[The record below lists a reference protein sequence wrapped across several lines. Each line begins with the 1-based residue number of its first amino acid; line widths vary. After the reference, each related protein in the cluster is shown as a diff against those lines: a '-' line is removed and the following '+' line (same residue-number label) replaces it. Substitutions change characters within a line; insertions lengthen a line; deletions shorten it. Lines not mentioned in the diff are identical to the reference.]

1 VRIGFLS
8 HLDANLYRFR
18 LPVMQ
23 ELLKNGHIVYVIV
36 PHGEYTEALERE
48 GVITIIYEIER
59 SSLNP
64 LKELVAINMIYRAV
78 KDLKL
83 DILHTFMVKPNIYGT
98 FAARRAK
105 IPVIVNTV
113 TGLGSFFI
121 DGSLKA
127 KVIRKVI
134 ETLYKIVFNL
144 STGVIFQNR
153 DDKELFERSGIIKKF
168 KSYLVRSSGV
178 DTTYFDNSTVN
189 MEDIKKLEDELK
201 VKDKKVVLMIAR
213 AIWHKGIAE
222 YSKSAEILNRKDVE
236 FLLVGGVDDGN
247 PSNASLKWLKEQNN
261 INWLGERSDIKELIA
276 LSDIVVLPS
285 YREGVPRTLLEAASM
300 GKALVATN
308 VPGCRE
314 VVEHEKNGLL
324 VELKSSKSLSEA
336 IGKLLDD
343 VKLQK
348 EYALASRKKAIEE
361 FDVKKV
367 VLSYSEIYS
376 KLLNVQN
383 TH

>member
-1 VRIGFLS
+1 MTIGFLS

-23 ELLKNGHIVYVIV
+23 ALLKEAHTVYAIV
-36 PHGEYTEALERE
+36 PRGEYTESLMNE
-48 GVITIIYEIER
+48 GITTITYEIER

-78 KDLKL
+78 KDLNL
-83 DILHTFMVKPNIYGT
+83 DILHTFMAKPNIYGT

-105 IPVIVNTV
+105 IPVVVNTV

-121 DGSLKA
+121 DDSFKS

-134 ETLYKIVFNL
+134 EILYKRVFNL

-153 DDKELFERSGIIKKF
+153 DDKELFERSGIIKEA

-178 DTTYFDNSTVN
+178 DTDYFDVSTVQY
-189 MEDIKKLEDELK
+189 EDIQKLEYELK
-201 VKDKKVVLMIAR
+201 VKDKTVILMIAR

-222 YSKSAEILNRKDVE
+222 YAKAAEILNRENVE

-247 PSNASLKWLKEQNN
+247 PSNASLSWLNEQKN
-261 INWLGERSDIKELIA
+261 INWLDERGDIKELIA

-300 GKALVATN
+300 GKALVATD

-324 VELKSSKSLSEA
+324 VELKSAESLSEA
-336 IGKLLDD
+336 IAKLIDD
-343 VKLQK
+343 KKLQQ
-348 EYALASRKKAIEE
+348 EYALESRKKAIEE

-367 VLSYSEIYS
+367 VFSYSEIYS
-376 KLLNVQN
+376 KLLMDS
-383 TH
+383 

>member
-1 VRIGFLS
+1 MRIGFLS

-23 ELLKNGHIVYVIV
+23 ALLKNNHTVYAIV
-36 PHGEYTEALERE
+36 PRGEYTKELERE
-48 GVITIIYEIER
+48 GITTIIYEIER

-64 LKELVAINMIYRAV
+64 LKELVAINMIYRAI

-83 DILHTFMVKPNIYGT
+83 DILHTFMAKPNIYGT
-98 FAARRAK
+98 FAARKAK

-121 DGSLKA
+121 DTSLKA

-153 DDKELFERSGIIKKF
+153 DDKELFERSGIIKKS

-178 DTTYFDNSTVN
+178 DTTFFDISTVDA
-189 MEDIKKLEDELK
+189 EDVKKLEDEFK

-247 PSNASLKWLKEQNN
+247 PSNASLEWLKEQNN

-343 VKLQK
+343 AKLQK
-348 EYALASRKKAIEE
+348 EYALESRKKAIEE

>member
-1 VRIGFLS
+1 MTIGFLS

-23 ELLKNGHIVYVIV
+23 ALLDNGHRVYAIV
-36 PHGEYTEALERE
+36 PRGEYTEELSRE
-48 GVITIIYEIER
+48 GIITITYEIER

-64 LKELVAINMIYRAV
+64 LKELVAINMIYRAI
-78 KDLKL
+78 KDLNL
-83 DILHTFMVKPNIYGT
+83 DILHTFMAKPNIYGT
-98 FAARRAK
+98 FAARKAK
-105 IPVIVNTV
+105 IPVVVNTV

-121 DGSLKA
+121 DDSIKS
-127 KVIRKVI
+127 KVIKKVI
-134 ETLYKIVFNL
+134 ETLYKRVFNL

-153 DDKELFERSGIIKKF
+153 DDKELFERSGIIKKS

-178 DTTYFDNSTVN
+178 DTTYFYSSTVN
-189 MEDIKKLEDELK
+189 IEDVKKLEDEFK
-201 VKDKKVVLMIAR
+201 VKEKKVVLMIAR

-222 YSKSAEILNRKDVE
+222 YSKAADILNRDDVE

-247 PSNASLKWLKEQNN
+247 PSNASVSWLNEQKS
-261 INWLGERSDIKELIA
+261 INWLGERNDIKELIA

-300 GKALVATN
+300 SKALVATD

-324 VELKSSKSLSEA
+324 VELKSSKSLSDA
-336 IGKLLDD
+336 IGKLLNDE
-343 VKLQK
+343 KLQD
-348 EYALASRKKAIEE
+348 EYATASRKKAIEE

-367 VLSYSEIYS
+367 VSSYSEIYS

-383 TH
+383 TD

>member
-1 VRIGFLS
+1 
-8 HLDANLYRFR
+8 
-18 LPVMQ
+18 MQ
-23 ELLKNGHIVYVIV
+23 ALLKNSHTVYAIV
-36 PHGEYTEALERE
+36 PRGEYTEALERE
-48 GVITIIYEIER
+48 GITTITYEIER

-64 LKELVAINMIYRAV
+64 LKELVAINMIYRAI
-78 KDLKL
+78 KDLNL
-83 DILHTFMVKPNIYGT
+83 DILHTFMAKPNIYGT

-105 IPVIVNTV
+105 VPVVVNTV

-121 DGSLKA
+121 DDSLKS

-134 ETLYKIVFNL
+134 ETLYKRVFNL

-153 DDKELFERSGIIKKF
+153 DDKELFEHSGIIKKS

-178 DTTYFDNSTVN
+178 DTCYFDISTVN
-189 MEDIKKLEDELK
+189 IEDVKKLEDELK
-201 VKDKKVVLMIAR
+201 TKEKKVVLMIAR

-222 YSKSAEILNRKDVE
+222 YSRSAEILNRDNVE

-247 PSNASLKWLKEQNN
+247 PSNASLTWLNEQKSM
-261 INWLGERSDIKELIA
+261 NWVGERSDIKELIA

-300 GKALVATN
+300 SKALVATD

-324 VELKSSKSLSEA
+324 VELKSSKSLSDA
-336 IGKLLDD
+336 IGKLLGDE
-343 VKLQK
+343 KLQG
-348 EYALASRKKAIEE
+348 EYALSSRKKAIEE

-367 VLSYSEIYS
+367 VSSYSEIYS

-383 TH
+383 TN

>member
-1 VRIGFLS
+1 MTIGFLS

-23 ELLKNGHIVYVIV
+23 ALLKNSHTVYAIV
-36 PHGEYTEALERE
+36 PRGEYTDALVDE
-48 GVITIIYEIER
+48 GITTITYEIER

-64 LKELVAINMIYRAV
+64 FKELVAINMIYRAI
-78 KDLKL
+78 KDLNL
-83 DILHTFMVKPNIYGT
+83 DILHTFMAKPNIYGT

-105 IPVIVNTV
+105 IPVVVNTV

-121 DGSLKA
+121 DDSFKSNIV
-127 KVIRKVI
+127 KKVI
-134 ETLYKIVFNL
+134 EILYKRVFNL

-153 DDKELFERSGIIKKF
+153 DDKELFELSGIIKKS

-178 DTTYFDNSTVN
+178 DTTFFDISTVDT
-189 MEDIKKLEDELK
+189 EDIKKLEDEFK
-201 VKDKKVVLMIAR
+201 VKEKKVVLMIAR

-222 YSKSAEILNRKDVE
+222 YSKAAEILNRNDVE

-247 PSNASLKWLKEQNN
+247 PSNASVSWLTEQKN

-300 GKALVATN
+300 GKALVATD

-314 VVEHEKNGLL
+314 VVENEKNGLL
-324 VELKSSKSLSEA
+324 VELKNSKALSDVIA
-336 IGKLLDD
+336 RLLDD
-343 VKLQK
+343 EKLRE
-348 EYALASRKKAIEE
+348 EYALSSREKAIEE

-367 VLSYSEIYS
+367 VSSYSQIYT
-376 KLLNVQN
+376 KLLNV
-383 TH
+383 

>member
-1 VRIGFLS
+1 MTIGFLS

-23 ELLKNGHIVYVIV
+23 ALLDNGHRVYAIV
-36 PHGEYTEALERE
+36 PRGEYTEELSRE
-48 GVITIIYEIER
+48 GITTIIYEIER

-64 LKELVAINMIYRAV
+64 LKELVAINMIYRAIR
-78 KDLKL
+78 DLNL
-83 DILHTFMVKPNIYGT
+83 DILHTFMAKPNIYGT
-98 FAARRAK
+98 FAARKAK
-105 IPVIVNTV
+105 IPVVVNTV

-121 DGSLKA
+121 DNSIKS

-134 ETLYKIVFNL
+134 ETLYKRVFNL

-153 DDKELFERSGIIKKF
+153 DDKELFERSGIIKKS

-178 DTTYFDNSTVN
+178 DTTYFDSSTVN
-189 MEDIKKLEDELK
+189 IEDVKKLEDELK
-201 VKDKKVVLMIAR
+201 VKEKKVVLMIAR
-213 AIWHKGIAE
+213 AIWHKGISE
-222 YSKSAEILNRKDVE
+222 YSKAADILNRDNVE

-247 PSNASLKWLKEQNN
+247 PSNASVSWLNEQKS
-261 INWLGERSDIKELIA
+261 ISWLGERNDIKELIA

-300 GKALVATN
+300 EKALIATD

-324 VELKSSKSLSEA
+324 VELKSSKSLSDA
-336 IGKLLDD
+336 IGKLLNDE
-343 VKLQK
+343 KLQD
-348 EYALASRKKAIEE
+348 EYATASRKKAIEE

-367 VLSYSEIYS
+367 VSSYSEIYS

-383 TH
+383 PD